1 MSESAVSSPR
11 FQIRS
16 LRPDDWPQVRKIY
29 LEGIATGNATFET
42 EAPSWEKWDSGHLQ
56 SCRLVAYADSKVL
69 GWAALSPVSSRRVY
83 TGVTEVSVYVASAAQ
98 GKGVGRALLT
108 ALIQSAEAAGIWTL
122 QAGIFPENVASIHL
136 HKSLGFREVGRRE
149 KIGKMGDRWRDVML
163 LERRSKVAG
172 VS

>member
-1 MSESAVSSPR
+1 MIPG
-11 FQIRS
+11 
-16 LRPDDWPQVRKIY
+16 DWPRVRQIY

-42 EAPSWEKWDSGHLQ
+42 EAPLWEQWDHGHLLN
-56 SCRLVAYADSKVL
+56 CRFVAHDHVAVL

-83 TGVTEVSVYVASAAQ
+83 AGVTEVSVYVAAAAQ
-98 GKGVGRALLT
+98 NNGVGRALLA
-108 ALIQSAEAAGIWTL
+108 ALIESAEAAAIWTL

-149 KIGKMGDRWRDVML
+149 NIGKMGDRWRDVML

-172 VS
+172 II